1 MSKQRDMNDKDFL
14 ETLIKLREDKFSKND
29 FIKKQINV
37 KKCRPLGLFSYRVK
51 ESGENKE
58 GRLFLLSEIHD
69 GNEYD
74 IIYNQKD
81 KDLIYEDLSNIIK
94 IAIDTKDFF
103 KHIYYDQKQKIVL
116 EEVKSDEANRIF
128 EELTE
133 CIARGAFLKSILLK

>member
-1 MSKQRDMNDKDFL
+1 MEVYES
-14 ETLIKLREDKFSKND
+14 I
-29 FIKKQINV
+29 IV
-37 KKCRPLGLFSYRVK
+37 KVIVMLDEV
-51 ESGENKE
+51 
-58 GRLFLLSEIHD
+58 
-69 GNEYD
+69 EYD
-74 IIYNQKD
+74 IIYNQN
-81 KDLIYEDLSNIIK
+81 YEDLSNIIK

>member
-1 MSKQRDMNDKDFL
+1 MEVYES
-14 ETLIKLREDKFSKND
+14 I
-29 FIKKQINV
+29 IV
-37 KKCRPLGLFSYRVK
+37 KVIVMLDEV
-51 ESGENKE
+51 
-58 GRLFLLSEIHD
+58 
-69 GNEYD
+69 EYD

-81 KDLIYEDLSNIIK
+81 KYLIYEDLSIIK

-116 EEVKSDEANRIF
+116 EEIKSDEANRIF

>member
-1 MSKQRDMNDKDFL
+1 MEVYES
-14 ETLIKLREDKFSKND
+14 I
-29 FIKKQINV
+29 IV
-37 KKCRPLGLFSYRVK
+37 KVIVMLDEV
-51 ESGENKE
+51 
-58 GRLFLLSEIHD
+58 
-69 GNEYD
+69 EYD

-103 KHIYYDQKQKIVL
+103 KHIFIFGICIFIL
-116 EEVKSDEANRIF
+116 TNRIF